1 MFEEIKNK
9 QNVNLNVDNEKEY
22 LKKYDHQEIL
32 NKKFLPMLNQ
42 ISYLF
47 LLLKKNL
54 LIMNNF

>member
-32 NKKFLPMLNQ
+32 NKNY
-42 ISYLF
+42 S
-47 LLLKKNL
+47 
-54 LIMNNF
+54 